1 MLIFFWRSPRIDAGY
16 FVNFIA
22 ADSIP
27 AAALILMV
35 ASIDEVIS
43 ILANE
48 VLAGHE
54 IVMLEFLLFFSLLQ
68 PVAAKQIAATVMIR

>member
-1 MLIFFWRSPRIDAGY
+1 
-16 FVNFIA
+16 
-22 ADSIP
+22 
-27 AAALILMV
+27 MV